1 MDDITSHIIDRTRG
15 SDVAASRNL
24 SVPVTG
30 NVADP
35 LRASAEALEAS
46 FLAEMLKHTGIG
58 KMPESFNGG
67 PGEAAFSD
75 FLVHEYAGKIAS
87 TRSIG
92 LADHIY
98 RALLE
103 KVQK

>member
-1 MDDITSHIIDRTRG
+1 MDEIASQIIGRALTPDITPAPRPNG
-15 SDVAASRNL
+15 AA
-24 SVPVTG
+24 PQDKP
-30 NVADP
+30 DP
-35 LRASAEALEAS
+35 LRTSAEALEAS
-46 FLAEMLKHTGIG
+46 FLAEMLKHTGVG

-75 FLVHEYAGKIAS
+75 FLVHEYAGTIAS

-98 RALLE
+98 RALSERAL
-103 KVQK
+103 K

>member
-1 MDDITSHIIDRTRG
+1 MDEITSHFIDRALTT
-15 SDVAASRNL
+15 DIAAARRLN
-24 SVPVTG
+24 VPAPQATP
-30 NVADP
+30 DP
-35 LRASAEALEAS
+35 IRTSAEALEAS
-46 FLAEMLKHTGIG
+46 FLAEMLKHTGVG
-58 KMPESFNGG
+58 KMPEGFNGG

-98 RALLE
+98 RALSE
-103 KVQK
+103 RAHK

>member
-1 MDDITSHIIDRTRG
+1 MDDITSHIIDRARAV
-15 SDVAASRNL
+15 DVGAGRNL
-24 SVPVTG
+24 STPVTD
-30 NVADP
+30 NVPDP
-35 LRASAEALEAS
+35 LSASAEALEAS

-75 FLVHEYAGKIAS
+75 FLVHEYAEQIAS

-98 RALLE
+98 RALSE
-103 KVQK
+103 RVQK